1 MNEFLMSLKNLLF
14 YFNLIWRDR
23 PYDYIYLLLF
33 LDKKLEQIE
42 LFWKN
47 KYFGKYMGW
56 QNDKEILKELKEI
69 RNKLRKYVN
78 KGEIS
83 EKEAERLFKKLGKLV
98 PYLWE

>member
-1 MNEFLMSLKNLLF
+1 MKEFLMSLKNLVF
-14 YFNLIWRDR
+14 YFNLIWKDR
-23 PYDYIYLLLF
+23 PYDYIYLLQF

-42 LFWKN
+42 LFLED
-47 KYFGKYMGW
+47 KYFGEHMGW

-98 PYLWE
+98 PYLWD

>member
-1 MNEFLMSLKNLLF
+1 MNEFLTSLKNLVF
-14 YFNLIWRDR
+14 YFNLIWKDR

-42 LFWKN
+42 LFWED

-56 QNDKEILKELKEI
+56 QNDKKILKELKET
-69 RNKLRKYVN
+69 RNELRKYVN

-98 PYLWE
+98 PYLWD